1 MAEPKTHDASEL
13 RMAAEAANQLINR
26 LQEIVADHLSKG
38 EAIDEKEAFYE
49 IVETLETAREVARL
63 RMALDDDPARFGEP
77 TPFAAG
83 DHTG

>member
-1 MAEPKTHDASEL
+1 MAQHDFRA
-13 RMAAEAANQLINR
+13 AAEAANRLIGR
-26 LQEIVADHLSKG
+26 IQEILADQLQPG
-38 EAIDEKEAFYE
+38 RPADEKAAFYE
-49 IVETLETAREVARL
+49 IVALLESSKDLSVL

>member
-1 MAEPKTHDASEL
+1 MAQHDL
-13 RMAAEAANQLINR
+13 RAAAEAANRLIEWIEEVVVDA
-26 LQEIVADHLSKG
+26 LESGHDL
-38 EAIDEKEAFYE
+38 DEKQAFYE
-49 IVETLETAREVARL
+49 IVKVLEDSREVAIL

>member
-1 MAEPKTHDASEL
+1 MAQHDL
-13 RMAAEAANQLINR
+13 RAAAEAANRLIER
-26 LQEIVADHLSKG
+26 IEEVVVDALEPGHDL
-38 EAIDEKEAFYE
+38 DEKQAFYE
-49 IVETLETAREVARL
+49 IVKVLEDSREVAIL